1 MQKLINEE
9 KVRNKLITLS
19 KVDILI
25 VLKECE
31 YRVKELRDHYKIYL
45 YVKTSLDEKRIPIAR
60 LIIPKTLL
68 IDIKKW

>member
-1 MQKLINEE
+1 LQKTINEE
-9 KVRNKLITLS
+9 KIRNKLLTLS

-31 YRVKELRDHYKIYL
+31 YRVKELKDYYKIYL
-45 YVKTSLDEKRIPIAR
+45 YARMPDNTRIPIAR
-60 LIIPKTLL
+60 IIIPKTLM